1 MNKQFRH
8 WIELS
13 ITCVEYFIAIV
24 LLLCVVGF
32 TIGIISSIGKLNWQN
47 AELFYEITSHI
58 LMLVIG
64 VELVRTLLLH
74 NPEAILEL
82 LAFVVARKAL
92 KLDTTVTEV
101 LLSVLAFIALLAAR
115 KYLFCNQSKQSHSP
129 TREERQEHPE

>member
-1 MNKQFRH
+1 MLVNKQFH
-8 WIELS
+8 NWVELG
-13 ITCVEYFIAIV
+13 IICVEYFISIV

-32 TIGIISSIGKLNWQN
+32 TVGIVISISKLNWQN

-82 LAFVVARKAL
+82 LAFVVARKTL
-92 KLDTTVTEV
+92 KPDTTVIEV

-115 KYLFCNQSKQSHSP
+115 KYLFRNRSEKTPPNSP
-129 TREERQEHPE
+129 

>member
-1 MNKQFRH
+1 MLMNKQFH
-8 WIELS
+8 NWVELG
-13 ITCVEYFIAIV
+13 IICVEYFISIV

-32 TIGIISSIGKLNWQN
+32 TVGIVISISKLNWQN

-82 LAFVVARKAL
+82 LAFVVARKTL
-92 KLDTTVTEV
+92 KPDTTVIEV

-115 KYLFCNQSKQSHSP
+115 KYLFRNRSEKTPPNSP
-129 TREERQEHPE
+129 